1 MKKSELF
8 NSDFLFAESSFLIGM
23 GSVLNLA
30 GNYYEFAGSTNSWE
44 ADAKA
49 LRHDWGMVGVD
60 LKEAAKKVKSQR
72 KIAKQA
78 ELF

>member
-1 MKKSELF
+1 MKKSELYS
-8 NSDFLFAESSFLIGM
+8 SDFLFADTNFLIGM

-30 GNYYEFAGSTNSWE
+30 GNYYEFASSVNEWE

-49 LRHDWGMVGVD
+49 LRNDWGMVGVD
-60 LKEAAKKVKSQR
+60 LKEASKKIKGQK